1 MTKKDLPNVY
11 YITAPQHIVRHRC
24 KDFSMSHHLHYKALR
39 FRVGIRVFQKK
50 TFLKLSF
57 ALLTTHAIGL

>member
-1 MTKKDLPNVY
+1 MFELAKVNHKGYCISNRKEEEWKEEQEVETSV
-11 YITAPQHIVRHRC
+11 
-24 KDFSMSHHLHYKALR
+24 S
-39 FRVGIRVFQKK
+39 IRVFQKK